1 MKKVLFGLV
10 LAVALPLTAQ
20 QKPVY
25 LDAGKPVEERVE
37 DALVRLTL

>member
-10 LAVALPLTAQ
+10 LAAVALPLLAQ

-25 LDAGKPVEERVE
+25 LEANLLKKEWKTP
-37 DALVRLTL
+37 

>member
-10 LAVALPLTAQ
+10 LAAVALPLLAQ

-25 LDAGKPVEERVE
+25 HL
-37 DALVRLTL
+37 RLYQGFFLLRQN